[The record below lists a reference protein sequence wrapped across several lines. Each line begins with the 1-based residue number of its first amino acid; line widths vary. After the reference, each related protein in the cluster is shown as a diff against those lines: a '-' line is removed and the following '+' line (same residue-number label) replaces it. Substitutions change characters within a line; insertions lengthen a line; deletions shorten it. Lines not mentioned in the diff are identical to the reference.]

1 MQNSDFL
8 KDKFSDF
15 LADVPEQVWDNVS
28 AALDNKKKRRP
39 VFWWFT
45 SIAAILFLAIGFGV
59 YWYGTQSNNNL
70 SKNELL
76 SENQSDTTVIQEKST
91 LNSEET
97 LALDSENLSS
107 VTATTELNS
116 GVDGAEVKQDFNAP
130 RNQRNQNEKE
140 NKIRPLK
147 SDNVFVANSI
157 ENTPNKANNEK
168 TNLSFEV
175 DKMDTISPA
184 IRAVEDVR
192 EAFLLEQWQRE
203 NRPMYF
209 AETPN
214 YKAKHWELSFSFGG
228 HLSTRNNNMYLEG
241 LGLANDPNQSFATG
255 NADFWTFNE
264 TQTANN
270 FANSRYSLV
279 RFGIG
284 INREFHRRIRLESG
298 VHFLRYGLLAN
309 PQTWIKN
316 DQMLQVPLHVHYSI
330 LKNKKLDWRLGT
342 GTNLSLILGYPQPIY
357 RSEWVNNTTL
367 LYKLNPNWSLFVQP
381 ESRVVFFD
389 SRIDGIGTLS
399 KWYWGGNLGVLWRF

>member
-15 LADVPEQVWDNVS
+15 HADVPEQVWDNVS
-28 AALDNKKKRRP
+28 DALDNKKKRRP

-45 SIAAILFLAIGFGV
+45 SIAAILFLAIGAGV

-70 SKNELL
+70 SKNEFL
-76 SENQSDTTVIQEKST
+76 SEIQHDTTAIQEKST

-116 GVDGAEVKQDFNAP
+116 GVDAAEVKQDFNDP
-130 RNQRNQNEKE
+130 SNQRNQNEKE

-147 SDNVFVANSI
+147 SDNVFVTNSI

-192 EAFLLEQWQRE
+192 EAFLLEEWLKINQTRE
-203 NRPMYF
+203 VIG
-209 AETPN
+209 TPN
-214 YKAKHWELSFSFGG
+214 FKARYWELSFSFGG

-255 NADFWTFNE
+255 NADFWTFYE
-264 TQTANN
+264 TQMVNN
-270 FANSRYSLV
+270 IANSRYSLV

-284 INREFHRRIRLESG
+284 INRKLHRRIRLESG

-367 LYKLNPNWSLFVQP
+367 LYKMNPKWSVFVQP